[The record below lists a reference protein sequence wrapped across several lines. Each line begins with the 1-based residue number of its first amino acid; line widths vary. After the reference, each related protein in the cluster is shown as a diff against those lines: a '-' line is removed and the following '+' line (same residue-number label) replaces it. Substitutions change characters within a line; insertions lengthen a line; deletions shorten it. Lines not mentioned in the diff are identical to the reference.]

1 MRRIFDA
8 LILVGIVTLTGA
20 VFLHQGR
27 AAIRSGS
34 THPAEDP
41 LAVYAAPLLARNTR
55 PSIENIQLSDDPID
69 EGRESTLS
77 FDIVDPDSENAFDVE
92 ITWTKNGK
100 AQKFKVDADNDGTTE
115 VSRTKRYRDDKPS
128 GTPSDEQTITIRVTE
143 RGGGNGNGNSSN
155 QPSAE
160 VDAKAND
167 NGGGNQSDKETTT
180 IEIRNVDPTL
190 PNGITNNSPVQV
202 KKKFTLK
209 GQLQDD
215 GAGDTFTATVEWG
228 DGRTKKFKE
237 LSGEGETLEL
247 KLRHRYKSTGTFE
260 VFLTIKDDDQG
271 EIPRHKVADVTVQ
284 P

>member
-8 LILVGIVTLTGA
+8 LLLVGIVTLTGA

-34 THPAEDP
+34 TQPVDDP
-41 LAVYAAPLLARNTR
+41 LAVYAAPLLAKNTR
-55 PSIENIQLSDDPID
+55 PSIENIQLSDNPVD
-69 EGRESTLS
+69 EGDETTLT

-92 ITWTKNGK
+92 VSWTKNGK
-100 AQKFKVDADNDGTTE
+100 AQKFKVDADDDGTTE
-115 VSRTKRYRDDKPS
+115 VSRTKRIKDDKPS
-128 GTPSDEQTITIRVTE
+128 GTSSDDQTITIRVTE
-143 RGGGNGNGNSSN
+143 RGGGNGNGNSSS
-155 QPSAE
+155 PPDGE

-180 IEIRNVDPTL
+180 LEVRNVDPTL
-190 PNGITNNSPVQV
+190 PNGTTNNSPVQV

-209 GQLQDD
+209 GLLQDD

-237 LSGEGETLEL
+237 LGGEGDSLQL
-247 KLRHRYKSTGTFE
+247 KLSHRYKTTGDFE

-271 EIPRHKVADVTVQ
+271 EIGRHKVADVTVQ